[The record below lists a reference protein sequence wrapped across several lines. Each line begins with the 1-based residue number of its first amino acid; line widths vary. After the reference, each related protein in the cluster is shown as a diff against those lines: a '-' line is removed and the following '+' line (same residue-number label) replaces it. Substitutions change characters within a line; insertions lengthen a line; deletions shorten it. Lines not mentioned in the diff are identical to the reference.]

1 MYTRILLMYLFSD
14 IYLLNINMVFK
25 DDNKKN
31 EKNKKRIFILLVV
44 IVISIVLLNIVNY
57 FVS

>member
-1 MYTRILLMYLFSD
+1 MYPRISFLCLFSD
-14 IYLLNINMVFK
+14 IYILNINIVYK
-25 DDNKKN
+25 DDDERR
-31 EKNKKRIFILLVV
+31 EKNKKRIFILLVI